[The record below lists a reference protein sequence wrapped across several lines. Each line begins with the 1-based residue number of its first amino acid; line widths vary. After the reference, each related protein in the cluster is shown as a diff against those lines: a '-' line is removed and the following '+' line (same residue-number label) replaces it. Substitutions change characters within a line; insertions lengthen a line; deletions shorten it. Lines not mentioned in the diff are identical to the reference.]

1 MPRVRK
7 ELKALH
13 EECESLCR
21 RAKWLGHETSR
32 PNFRLLYSSIESY
45 ECGSGFAVLGL
56 NPAGDGKDADTDDL
70 ERPFRDPG
78 YSAYLDDKW
87 RKSDTGEASLQRVVQ
102 ALAMVIVGATPREA
116 MEAMEA
122 IRDPRLVPEE
132 HIGEKA
138 VAFLR
143 NTVCLNIIPF
153 RESNITRLP
162 HCLREQGEQIGWR
175 LLCLAQPRLRCIISL
190 VNQVE
195 GPPWKTILKNSRQ
208 RRKPDYEEPI
218 NSELHR
224 NYREVELVQGPLA
237 GSLIIGLPAVVR
249 DKGRADVTKPLLDV
263 VKARLGHHGLIYGK
277 DLAPRCE

>member
-1 MPRVRK
+1 MPRVRNQL
-7 ELKALH
+7 EALQ

-21 RAKWLGHETSR
+21 RTSWLGYETSR
-32 PNFRLLYSSIESY
+32 PNFKLLYSSVESY

-56 NPAGDGKDADTDDL
+56 NPAGDGKDANTDDL

-87 RKSDTGEASLQRVVQ
+87 RKSSTGEASLQRVVQ

-116 MEAMEA
+116 MEA
-122 IRDPRLVPEE
+122 IHDRRPVPEE
-132 HIGEKA
+132 RIGEKA

-143 NTVCLNIIPF
+143 NTACLNIIPF

-162 HCLREQGEQIGWR
+162 HCLREPSEQIGWR

-190 VNQVE
+190 VNRVDK
-195 GPPWKTILKNSRQ
+195 PPWKTILKNSGQ
-208 RRKPDYEEPI
+208 RREPDHEESI

-224 NYREVELVQGPLA
+224 NYREVELVQGPFV
-237 GSLIIGLPAVVR
+237 GSLLIGLPAVVR

-263 VKARLGHHGLIYGK
+263 VARRLGHHGLLYEK
-277 DLAPRCE
+277 DLAPGCE